1 MNNLKNCIKNIKNNI
16 KKGECMKKKLLWIIL
31 LIFIGFIVIYGF
43 YNNISFRLNSRK
55 IYGEKAELNIA
66 LGPNFWGEVKKEYEF
81 SLDGEAVVEISVSS
95 GILSKET
102 EVKLMKDNEEM
113 LYNDRFINE
122 YKGKISFELTE
133 GDYNLEVIYY
143 KGIFNHLVFS
153 FDIKGLEFTDD

>member
-1 MNNLKNCIKNIKNNI
+1 
-16 KKGECMKKKLLWIIL
+16 
-31 LIFIGFIVIYGF
+31 
-43 YNNISFRLNSRK
+43 
-55 IYGEKAELNIA
+55 
-66 LGPNFWGEVKKEYEF
+66 
-81 SLDGEAVVEISVSS
+81 
-95 GILSKET
+95 
-102 EVKLMKDNEEM
+102 MKDNEEM

>member
-1 MNNLKNCIKNIKNNI
+1 
-16 KKGECMKKKLLWIIL
+16 
-31 LIFIGFIVIYGF
+31 
-43 YNNISFRLNSRK
+43 
-55 IYGEKAELNIA
+55 
-66 LGPNFWGEVKKEYEF
+66 
-81 SLDGEAVVEISVSS
+81 
-95 GILSKET
+95 
-102 EVKLMKDNEEM
+102 M